1 MTDPSLGF
9 DGVHNDDPSV
19 RGEPAAP
26 MTKKKKRET
35 RVEKKIK
42 KNKEN
47 TQRNRPIHLKHVQTS
62 CYLVEPIAN
71 PAKPSLTHFNPL

>member
-9 DGVHNDDPSV
+9 DGVRNDDPSV

-35 RVEKKIK
+35 RVEKK
-42 KNKEN
+42 NKE
-47 TQRNRPIHLKHVQTS
+47 K
-62 CYLVEPIAN
+62 
-71 PAKPSLTHFNPL
+71 